1 MGLFSRLFGG
11 RKGRKG
17 EVLRK
22 EALGRAAHL
31 ATRRGTSL
39 VLAEGIVRTHCETIA
54 ATRGIP
60 ADEVWAELSAHL
72 DMDELGAIYASK
84 IPEAL
89 EQRTQ
94 TGDPEARREYA
105 AIVTTEL
112 RDALER
118 HGGDTSLL
126 ADAP

>member
-1 MGLFSRLFGG
+1 L
-11 RKGRKG
+11 
-17 EVLRK
+17 
-22 EALGRAAHL
+22 
-31 ATRRGTSL
+31 
-39 VLAEGIVRTHCETIA
+39 LAEGIVRTHCETIE

-60 ADEVWAELSAHL
+60 ADEVWAEFSAHL
-72 DMDELGAIYASK
+72 DMDELGAIYASR
-84 IPEAL
+84 IPEEL
-89 EQRTQ
+89 GQRAK
-94 TGDPEARREYA
+94 TGDPEARREYV

>member
-1 MGLFSRLFGG
+1 MGLFTRLFGG

-22 EALGRAAHL
+22 EALGRAALL
-31 ATRRGTSL
+31 ATRRGPSRL
-39 VLAEGIVRTHCETIA
+39 LAEGIVRTHCETIA

-60 ADEVWAELSAHL
+60 ADEVWAEFSAHL

-84 IPEAL
+84 IPEGL
-89 EQRTQ
+89 RQRAQ
-94 TGDPEARREYA
+94 TADPEARREYL

-112 RDALER
+112 RDALQR
-118 HGGDTSLL
+118 HGGNTSLL

>member
-1 MGLFSRLFGG
+1 MFSRLFRG

-22 EALGRAAHL
+22 DALGRAALL
-31 ATRRGTSL
+31 ATRRGSSRL
-39 VLAEGIVRTHCETIA
+39 LAEGIVRTHCETIE

-60 ADEVWAELSAHL
+60 AAEVWAEFSAHL
-72 DMDELGAIYASK
+72 DLDELGAIYASK
-84 IPEAL
+84 IPAELGERA
-89 EQRTQ
+89 ETR
-94 TGDPEARREYA
+94 DPAARREYV